1 MARILKY
8 AVLSDEYF
16 SKPTT
21 SPISVMKT
29 VRIYTGGQVYH
40 WGSGLLILVFA

>member
-29 VRIYTGGQVYH
+29 VRIYTGGHTGGQVY
-40 WGSGLLILVFA
+40 